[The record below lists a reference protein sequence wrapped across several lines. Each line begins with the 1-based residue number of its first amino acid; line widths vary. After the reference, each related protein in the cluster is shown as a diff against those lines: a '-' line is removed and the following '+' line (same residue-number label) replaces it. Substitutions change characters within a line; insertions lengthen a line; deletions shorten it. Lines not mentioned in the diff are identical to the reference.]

1 MFTYGLIYAI
11 AALGFNLLL
20 GYTGLLSFGHS
31 AYFGIGAYSAA
42 FMVKYFGIGSIE
54 VYILVGLLF
63 TGLIS
68 AAFGYV
74 CVRHTRIFFGIL
86 TLALSQVLWTLA
98 YKFFWVTGGTDGLR
112 VAFANLTLLGGLIDF
127 KGRNA
132 YQSFVHVL
140 LLLCAVPV
148 LHLHIAHVGDRAF
161 ALRQGAAGDPR

>member
-1 MFTYGLIYAI
+1 MATNASRTGPSTPLIVACVIPILVVLVALPKFVDARNQIQLFTYGLMDAI

-31 AYFGIGAYSAA
+31 AYFGLGAYSAA
-42 FMVKYFGIGSIE
+42 FLVRYFIGSIE
-54 VYILVGLLF
+54 VYILVGLLV

-98 YKFFWVTGGTDGLR
+98 YNFFG
-112 VAFANLTLLGGLIDF
+112 
-127 KGRNA
+127 
-132 YQSFVHVL
+132 
-140 LLLCAVPV
+140 
-148 LHLHIAHVGDRAF
+148 
-161 ALRQGAAGDPR
+161 